1 MRFASVPP
9 NQDDIVA
16 KWVKWLDRINDDITM
31 LHADR
36 QIWREM
42 MNLLQAKE
50 QIPEREFMMS
60 WITQQSVAALAMG
73 IRRQRDKRTDV
84 ISLARLLQE
93 IKDNPDVLTRDRF
106 VEQTCV
112 PSDDEYLRSAMHKT
126 FDRWAD
132 GDGANVSPELIQE
145 RIDQLDSAVEKI
157 VHHVNK
163 KFAHTDEGEPPTGFT
178 YGELD
183 KAMKEIGD
191 LLVDLHLLLTCA
203 SLTSADPTIQ
213 VPWRRA
219 FVMPWLPDD
228 EVAMWQAIQARKAER
243 EARS

>member
-1 MRFASVPP
+1 MPP
-9 NQDDIVA
+9 NQDDIVT

-42 MNLLQAKE
+42 MNLLQAKQ

-73 IRRQRDKRTDV
+73 IRRQRDRRTDV

-112 PSDDEYLRSAMHKT
+112 PGADDYLRSAMHKT
-126 FDRWAD
+126 FDRWAGDD
-132 GDGANVSPELIQE
+132 GPNVNPELIKE
-145 RIDQLDSAVEKI
+145 RIDHLDSAVEKI

-163 KFAHTDEGEPPTGFT
+163 KLAHTDEGEPPTGFT

-183 KAMKEIGD
+183 KAMNKIGD
-191 LLVDLHLLLTCA
+191 LLVDLHLLLKCA

-228 EVAMWQAIQARKAER
+228 EVARWQAIQASKAER
-243 EARS
+243 EAQS